1 MEFKFYGTKTE
12 FTDAM
17 KAAAKKKLSRL
28 EKYMLSSEN
37 VSATVTVR
45 VQKGVQTASVDL
57 TVDGEE
63 YLADASFSDYYTAVD
78 ACAEKLKSQ
87 LKKHKSK
94 ILSRK
99 TDLAQPMVYEIRF
112 TNNDGDIETFDVDV
126 IADEPFEELQ
136 HRADREFADFC
147 RSMHID
153 PSCEKDRKLI
163 RS

>member
-1 MEFKFYGTKTE
+1 MQFKFFGNKTE
-12 FTDAM
+12 FTEAM
-17 KAAAKKKLSRL
+17 KAETKKKLSRL

-37 VSATVTVR
+37 VSATVTVQ

-57 TVDGEE
+57 NVNGEK

-78 ACAEKLKSQ
+78 ACAEKLKTQ
-87 LKKHKSK
+87 LKKHKGK

-99 TDLAQPMVYEIRF
+99 NDTTKTMVYEIRF
-112 TNNDGDIETFDVDV
+112 TNTDGGIETFDVDAV
-126 IADEPFEELQ
+126 ANEPFEELQ
-136 HRADREFADFC
+136 KRTDREFADFC
-147 RSMHID
+147 RSMHLD

>member
-1 MEFKFYGTKTE
+1 MQFKFYGNKTE
-12 FTDAM
+12 FTEAM
-17 KAAAKKKLSRL
+17 KDATKKKLSRL

-37 VSATVTVR
+37 VSATVTVQ

-57 TVDGEE
+57 NVDGEK

-78 ACAEKLKSQ
+78 ACAEKLKTQ
-87 LKKHKSK
+87 LKKHKSR

-99 TDLAQPMVYEIRF
+99 SDTVQLMVYEIRF
-112 TNNDGDIETFDVDV
+112 TNTDGDIETFDVDV
-126 IADEPFEELQ
+126 IANEPFEELQ
-136 HRADREFADFC
+136 QRADREFADFC